1 MKKLIVANWKELPE
15 TWGQAEE
22 ILARVDECVSDL
34 PSEALAKEGA
44 LSLVVCPPFKYLEQ
58 VAATLKTGH
67 LEHMAELG
75 AQDLPAGRQV
85 FPEVLDGIRYV
96 IIGHS
101 SRRAAGETDDM
112 VNQKLR
118 FALEHELVPVV
129 CVESAEQ
136 ARATLADIA
145 ADDIAR
151 CLVAYEPVWAIST
164 NPGGHPDTP
173 QNAAEAVRLIREVIG
188 DRAHALYGGSIT
200 EKNAKEFLSRPEFSG
215 VLIGGASVRAEE
227 FCRILSIAAQ
237 LS

>member
-22 ILARVDECVSDL
+22 ILARVDECLSDAH
-34 PSEALAKEGA
+34 E

-58 VAATLKTGH
+58 VAAVLKTGH

-75 AQDLPAGRQV
+75 AQDI
-85 FPEVLDGIRYV
+85 PERLEGIRYV

-112 VNQKLR
+112 VNQKLK
-118 FALEHELVPVV
+118 FALEHELVPIV
-129 CVESAEQ
+129 CVDNAEQ
-136 ARATLADIA
+136 ARATFVGIA
-145 ADDIAR
+145 ADDVAR
-151 CLVAYEPVWAIST
+151 CLVAYEPAWAIST

-173 QNAAEAVRLIREVIG
+173 SNAVESVELIRQALSQKSKGESL
-188 DRAHALYGGSIT
+188 RFLYGGSVT

-227 FCRILSIAAQ
+227 FCRILFIAAQ
-237 LS
+237 IS